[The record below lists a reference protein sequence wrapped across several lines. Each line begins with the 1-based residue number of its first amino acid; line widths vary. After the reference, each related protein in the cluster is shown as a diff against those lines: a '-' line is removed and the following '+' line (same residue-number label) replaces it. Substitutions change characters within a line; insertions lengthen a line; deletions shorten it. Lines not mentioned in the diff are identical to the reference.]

1 MNTTL
6 TIQEKLKDLRA
17 AHGLTL
23 EQLADQTGLSKSAL
37 GKYEND
43 DYKDISPFAIV
54 TLAKFYHVTT
64 DYLLGVSEQKNHS
77 DAELSALHLSDDAID
92 VLKAGKFNH
101 RLLSE
106 MLCHKDFQRMMLD
119 AEIYVD
125 RIADMRIN
133 DMNSM
138 LEAVRRMA
146 LMKQD
151 GQGDLSTRTLELAQV
166 QEDDYF
172 GHVLADD
179 LKAILRDIR
188 EEHSNDTT
196 TADTPSI
203 AEEVQAQLKDAMNF
217 EGSDAEKQARIYLA
231 TFGIDYD
238 AITKE
243 QFVNIIN
250 VLKLSK
256 YMKNPANQ
264 RGKARPYQPHGKG
277 KHNKQKNT
285 PYPAFEAE
293 YGAFFR

>member
-6 TIQEKLKDLRA
+6 TIQEKLKDLRV

-172 GHVLADD
+172 GHVLSDY

-256 YMKNPANQ
+256 YMKKPANQ
-264 RGKARPYQPHGKG
+264 RGKARPYQLHGKG
-277 KHNKQKNT
+277 KRKYK
-285 PYPAFEAE
+285 
-293 YGAFFR
+293 

>member
-6 TIQEKLKDLRA
+6 TIQEKLKDLRV

-77 DAELSALHLSDDAID
+77 DSELSALHLSDDAID
-92 VLKAGKFNH
+92 VLKAGKFNPQ
-101 RLLSE
+101 LLSE
-106 MLCHKDFQRMMLD
+106 IICHHDFQKMILD

-133 DMNSM
+133 DMNAM
-138 LEAVRRMA
+138 LEAVRKMT

-151 GQGDLSTRTLELAQV
+151 GQEDLSTRTLELAQV
-166 QEDDYF
+166 REDDYF

-179 LKAILRDIR
+179 LKAILRGIR
-188 EEHSNDTT
+188 EEHSSDTT

-203 AEEVQAQLKDAMNF
+203 AEEVRAQLQDAMNF
-217 EGSDAEKQARIYLA
+217 EGSDAEKQARIFLT

-243 QFVNIIN
+243 QFIN
-250 VLKLSK
+250 LIEVLKLSK
-256 YMKNPANQ
+256 HMKSSTNQ

-277 KHNKQKNT
+277 KRKRK
-285 PYPAFEAE
+285 
-293 YGAFFR
+293 